1 MKWEIN
7 TSLKKKYVVAY
18 IIDTYEIPIMPP
30 VADPAISATMYIIA
44 SKQKQYDVKQGLSG
58 S

>member
-7 TSLKKKYVVAY
+7 TSLEKK
-18 IIDTYEIPIMPP
+18 ISCILIETYEIPIMPP

-44 SKQKQYDVKQGLSG
+44 SKQKQYDVKLRLSG